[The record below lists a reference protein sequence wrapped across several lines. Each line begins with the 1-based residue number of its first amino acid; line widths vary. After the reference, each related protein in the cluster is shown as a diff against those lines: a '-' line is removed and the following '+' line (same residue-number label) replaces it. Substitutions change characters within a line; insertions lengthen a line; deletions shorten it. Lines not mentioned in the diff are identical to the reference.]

1 MRSSL
6 PTLKLWRHD
15 KMTSNFESYTIALSP
30 GGQLVQSRTTPRA
43 VPKEHD
49 VIYSLVRW
57 KNRWHVEYATAS
69 RTVYIGKDGEE
80 VDHGVGSDHS
90 FPSVARAR
98 AAANRHWQKGSRK

>member
-15 KMTSNFESYTIALSP
+15 KMTDNFESYTIALSP
-30 GGQLVQSRTTPRA
+30 GGQLVQSRATPRA

-69 RTVYIGKDGEE
+69 RTVYIDKDGNEAE
-80 VDHGVGSDHS
+80 ADGIGNGA
-90 FPSVARAR
+90 FTSVARAR
-98 AAANRHWQKGSRK
+98 AAANRHWQKESK